1 MYRACFDVEISDREN
16 PAKSQSL
23 SAGSVVL
30 VIWNHIYGKC
40 FSSFGLEI
48 NTLLGENIFTVG
60 EKTGFSW
67 FFQNLIS
74 IIWELREKEH
84 NVTSITFFWRE
95 ICVKSSKYFCS
106 VKCPARFC
114 PCFLIPF
121 SWVLISLMCIS
132 ISFVMWEKMAAVIC
146 CNC

>member
-67 FFQNLIS
+67 FFRNLIS
-74 IIWELREKEH
+74 IIWELREKEY
-84 NVTSITFFWRE
+84 NVTSITFFIFLKRNLCKIFKVFLQCEMSCQVLPLFFNSLLMSFDFTYVYFHKLCHVRE
-95 ICVKSSKYFCS
+95 DGCS
-106 VKCPARFC
+106 HM
-114 PCFLIPF
+114 L
-121 SWVLISLMCIS
+121 
-132 ISFVMWEKMAAVIC
+132 
-146 CNC
+146 